1 MKKKRNNL
9 KNNILFITVLIVG
22 CFIFT
27 NNYVL
32 GETFW
37 DQAANWYSN
46 GSTNSYLD
54 TNVVSELANI
64 VEIIGTGVIA
74 IATVVLGIKYVLGSV
89 TDKASVKENLITL
102 LVACFFFFGWS
113 NIRDIVIKNVDYNQT
128 TGNLAVSGISGK
140 TQLFIFNGTN
150 SLETAFA
157 SVFSI
162 VILVAKFVA
171 VIATVYMGVKY
182 IFSGPEVKAKL
193 KEKSI
198 MYIIGI
204 ILIFTTL
211 NVLSFISSSINN
223 ALV

>member
-1 MKKKRNNL
+1 MKIRNNAR
-9 KNNILFITVLIVG
+9 NGVLI
-22 CFIFT
+22 
-27 NNYVL
+27 
-32 GETFW
+32 
-37 DQAANWYSN
+37 
-46 GSTNSYLD
+46 
-54 TNVVSELANI
+54 
-64 VEIIGTGVIA
+64 
-74 IATVVLGIKYVLGSV
+74 
-89 TDKASVKENLITL
+89 
-102 LVACFFFFGWS
+102 
-113 NIRDIVIKNVDYNQT
+113 
-128 TGNLAVSGISGK
+128 
-140 TQLFIFNGTN
+140 
-150 SLETAFA
+150 
-157 SVFSI
+157 SI